1 MNYIAHIRSTDGKIQ
16 TVAEHLLAVKALAE
30 DYGKTLGIEHMAG
43 LAGML
48 HDVGKYTPEF
58 MEYIT
63 LAVQNPDAPPK
74 RGSVDH
80 ATAGGRLLFI
90 LFHNPAVNGKYT
102 AMLAE
107 IISNCIISHH
117 GYLHDYISPEL
128 QSTFLK
134 RVRDKDLLHFDEAV
148 ELFYKHVMT
157 KLQLEQYVIE
167 ASKELEIILHKNENT
182 PSEQTIMLLTK
193 FIFSMLIDADRTNTR
208 CFEEGEAQHIEK
220 EVKVDTQQYSEE
232 KAGQE
237 NETSLETTPFNVEA
251 LFQTYYDRLMDTLED
266 YASQED
272 ADTLINKLRAEMSQ
286 QCDNFADR
294 PSGIYTLSIPTG
306 GGKTLASF
314 RYALKHSTQY
324 NKRAIIYVVPYTTII
339 EQNANELRKIVQD
352 DRYILEHHS
361 NIVIP
366 DQDDNNDENEGIM
379 NLNQQFQL
387 ARDNWDYPIIFTTMV
402 QFLNAFYEDGTRNI
416 RRLHH
421 LSNAVIIFDEV
432 QKVPVTCISLFNQAV
447 NFLHEYA
454 NSSILLCTAT
464 QPELDFVKHKLN
476 IQPQGEIVSDLHLV
490 TEEFKRVSVMDHT
503 EDGMNTESLT
513 EFVLQRSN
521 EHNSILV
528 ILNTKG
534 VVRALYDRVKEEDGE
549 LSIYHLST
557 SMCATHRFDIL
568 DKVKDDLKHKRPVI
582 CISTQ
587 LIEAGVDISFECVIR
602 SLAGL
607 DSIAQAAGRCN
618 RHGENELQPV
628 YVIHH
633 SEEKIDALAEIQK
646 GQYIAGKIF
655 TDLRRNPNEYSG
667 NVLSFLAMRKYF
679 QEFYTEFNNK
689 LDYPIAKLQKTM
701 TQLLTGTK
709 VERDSYY
716 MDYMSNNKQ
725 SGLPLFL
732 VNSYK
737 TAAEHFQVIEE
748 KTTAVLV
755 PYGEGKEIIADLNG
769 QHNIKSLSTLLR
781 KAQRYMVN
789 IYPNEKEKLS
799 KSGSLVSYLD
809 GKVLA
814 LKDGS
819 YDENYGI
826 NLEGDSFSPYTY

>member
-1 MNYIAHIRSTDGKIQ
+1 MDYIAHIRSTDGKIQ
-16 TVAEHLLAVKALAE
+16 TVAEHLLEVKALAE
-30 DYGKTLGIEHMAG
+30 DYGSKLGVQHMAG

-48 HDVGKYTPEF
+48 HDLGKYTPEF

-80 ATAGGRLLFI
+80 ATAGGRLLFN
-90 LFHNPAVNGKYT
+90 LFHNPAANGKYT

-128 QSTFLK
+128 QSTYLK
-134 RVRDKDLLHFDEAV
+134 RVRDKELLHFDEAV
-148 ELFYKHVMT
+148 ELFFQHIMT
-157 KLQLEQYVIE
+157 KEQLEQYVIE
-167 ASKELEIILHKNENT
+167 ASKELETILHKNENT

-193 FIFSMLIDADRTNTR
+193 FIFSMLLDADRTNTR
-208 CFEEGEAQHIEK
+208 CFEEA
-220 EVKVDTQQYSEE
+220 EE
-232 KAGQE
+232 QDE
-237 NETSLETTPFNVEA
+237 STSFNVQV
-251 LFQTYYDRLMDTLED
+251 LFQTYYDRLIDTLEN
-266 YASQED
+266 YAIQED
-272 ADTLINKLRAEMSQ
+272 ADTPINKLRAEMSQ
-286 QCDNFADR
+286 QCENFAGC

-314 RYALKHSTQY
+314 RYGLRHAIKY
-324 NKRAIIYVVPYTTII
+324 NKKTIIYVVPYTTII

-387 ARDNWDYPIIFTTMV
+387 ARDNWNYPIIFTTMV

-421 LSNAVIIFDEV
+421 LSDAVIIFDEV

-447 NFLHEYA
+447 NFLDEYA

-490 TEEFKRVSVMDHT
+490 TEKFKRVNVIDHT
-503 EDGMNTESLT
+503 EDGMTTESLT
-513 EFVLQRSN
+513 EFVLQRSR
-521 EHNSILV
+521 EHISILI

-534 VVRALYDRVKEEDGE
+534 VVRALYDRLKQEDSE

-568 DKVKDDLKHKRPVI
+568 DKIKDDLKNKRPVI

-618 RHGENELQPV
+618 RHGENKFQPV

-633 SEEKIDALAEIQK
+633 MEEKIDALAEIQK
-646 GQYIAGKIF
+646 GQHITGKIF
-655 TDLRRNPNEYSG
+655 TDLRRNPNEYGG

-769 QHNIKSLSTLLR
+769 QHNIKSLSALLR

-799 KSGSLVSYLD
+799 TSGSLVSYLD

-814 LKDGS
+814 LKGGS

-826 NLEGDSFSPYTY
+826 NLEGDSFSPYTF

>member
-1 MNYIAHIRSTDGKIQ
+1 MEYIAHIRSTDGKIQ
-16 TVAEHLLAVKALAE
+16 TVTEHLLAVKALAE
-30 DYGKTLGIEHMAG
+30 GYGRQLGLHHMAG

-80 ATAGGRLLFI
+80 ATAGGRLLFN
-90 LFHNPAVNGKYT
+90 LFHNPTVNGKFT

-107 IISNCIISHH
+107 IISNCVISHH

-128 QSTFLK
+128 QLTYLN
-134 RVRDKDLLHFDEAV
+134 RVRDKELPHFNEAV
-148 ELFYKHVMT
+148 EHFFQHVMS
-157 KLQLEQYVIE
+157 KEQLEQYVIE
-167 ASKELEIILHKNENT
+167 ASKELENILHKNKNT
-182 PSEQTIMLLTK
+182 PSEQSIMLLTK

-208 CFEEGEAQHIEK
+208 CFEEAERDESTPH
-220 EVKVDTQQYSEE
+220 VD
-232 KAGQE
+232 
-237 NETSLETTPFNVEA
+237 A
-251 LFQTYYDRLMDTLED
+251 LFHTYYDRLIVTLEK
-266 YASQED
+266 YASQKD
-272 ADTLINKLRAEMSQ
+272 AQTPINVLRAQMSQ
-286 QCDNFADR
+286 QCENFAYR

-314 RYALKHSTQY
+314 RYALKHAEQF
-324 NKRAIIYVVPYTTII
+324 NKKRIIYVVPYTTII

-361 NIVIP
+361 NIVIS
-366 DQDDNNDENEGIM
+366 DEDNNDDENEGVM
-379 NLNQQFQL
+379 NLNQQFRL

-416 RRLHH
+416 RRLHR
-421 LSNAVIIFDEV
+421 LSDAVIIFDEV

-454 NSSILLCTAT
+454 HSSILLCTAT

-490 TEEFKRVSVMDHT
+490 TKAFKRVNVIDHT
-503 EDGMNTESLT
+503 EEGMTTERLSQY
-513 EFVLQRSN
+513 VLQRSN
-521 EHNSILV
+521 EHSSILI

-534 VVRALYDRVKEEDGE
+534 VVRALYDRLKQEDID
-549 LSIYHLST
+549 LTVYHLST
-557 SMCATHRFDIL
+557 SMCATHRFQIL
-568 DKVKDDLKHKRPVI
+568 EKMKEDLKVKRPVI

-628 YVIHH
+628 YVINHM
-633 SEEKIDALAEIQK
+633 EEKIDSLAEIKK
-646 GQYIAGKIF
+646 GQIISGKIF
-655 TDLRRNPNEYSG
+655 TDLRRNPNEYDG
-667 NVLSFLAMRKYF
+667 NVLSFLAMQKYF
-679 QEFYTEFNNK
+679 QEFYTEFNHK
-689 LDYPIAKLQKTM
+689 LDYPIAQLQKTM

-709 VERDSYY
+709 MERDSYY
-716 MDYMSNNKQ
+716 IDYMTNNKQ
-725 SGLPLFL
+725 TGLPLFL

-737 TAAEHFQVIEE
+737 TAAEYFQVIEE

-755 PYGEGKEIIADLNG
+755 PYGEGEEIIADLNG
-769 QHNIKSLSTLLR
+769 QHNIKSLSALLR

-819 YDENYGI
+819 YDKHYGI
-826 NLEGDSFSPYTY
+826 NLDGDSFSPYMF

>member
-1 MNYIAHIRSTDGKIQ
+1 MDYIAHIRSTDGKIQ
-16 TVAEHLLAVKALAE
+16 TVAEHLLDVKALAE
-30 DYGKTLGIEHMAG
+30 GYGRKLGVQHMAG

-48 HDVGKYTPEF
+48 HDLGKYTPEF

-80 ATAGGRLLFI
+80 ATAGGRLLFN

-128 QSTFLK
+128 QSTYLR
-134 RVRDKDLLHFDEAV
+134 RVRDKELLHFDEAV
-148 ELFYKHVMT
+148 EQFFQHIMT
-157 KLQLEQYVIE
+157 KEQLEQYVIE
-167 ASKELEIILHKNENT
+167 ASKELEIILHKNIKI

-208 CFEEGEAQHIEK
+208 CFEEEAEQYEEKQNKGEK
-220 EVKVDTQQYSEE
+220 
-232 KAGQE
+232 KAGQKQE
-237 NETSLETTPFNVEA
+237 KEQGESLESNSFNVDA
-251 LFQTYYDRLMDTLED
+251 LFHTYYDRLMATLQK
-266 YASQED
+266 YASQSD
-272 ADTLINKLRAEMSQ
+272 AQNPINVLRAQMSQ
-286 QCDNFADR
+286 QCEDFADR
-294 PSGIYTLSIPTG
+294 PSGIYNLSIPTG

-314 RYALKHSTQY
+314 RYALKHAEQY
-324 NKRAIIYVVPYTTII
+324 KKKRIIYVVPYTTII

-366 DQDDNNDENEGIM
+366 QQDDNDNENEGVM

-421 LSNAVIIFDEV
+421 LSDAVIIFDEV

-476 IQPQGEIVSDLHLV
+476 IQPQGEIVSNLQLV
-490 TEEFKRVSVMDHT
+490 TEEFKRVNVIDHT
-503 EDGMNTESLT
+503 ENSVTTESLT
-513 EFVLQRSN
+513 EFVLQRSS
-521 EHNSILV
+521 EHNSILI

-534 VVRALYDRVKEEDGE
+534 VVRALYDRLKQEDGE

-557 SMCATHRFDIL
+557 SMCATHRFKILEDI
-568 DKVKDDLKHKRPVI
+568 KEDLKNKRPVI

-587 LIEAGVDISFECVIR
+587 LIEAGVDVSFECVIR

-628 YVIHH
+628 YVIRHL
-633 SEEKIDALAEIQK
+633 EEKIDSLAEIKK
-646 GQYIAGKIF
+646 GQHIAGKIF
-655 TDLRRNPNEYSG
+655 TDLRRNPNEYDG
-667 NVLSFLAMRKYF
+667 NVLSLLAMRKYF
-679 QEFYTEFNNK
+679 QEFYTEFNIK
-689 LDYPIAKLQKTM
+689 LDYPIPKLQKTM

-709 VERDSYY
+709 GERDSYY
-716 MDYMSNNKQ
+716 NDYMSNNKQ

-737 TAAEHFQVIEE
+737 TAAEYFQVIEE

-755 PYGEGKEIIADLNG
+755 PFGEGKEIITELNG
-769 QHNIKSLSTLLR
+769 QHNIKSLSALLR

-789 IYPNEKEKLS
+789 IYPNEKEQLS

-814 LKDGS
+814 LKDGN
-819 YDENYGI
+819 YNENYGI
-826 NLEGDSFSPYTY
+826 NLDGDSLSSYMY

>member
-1 MNYIAHIRSTDGKIQ
+1 MDYIAHIRSSDNKIQ
-16 TVAEHLLAVKALAE
+16 TVAEHLLAVKDLAE
-30 DYGKTLGIEHMAG
+30 GYGKTIGVKHMAG

-48 HDVGKYTPEF
+48 HDVGKYTPQF

-80 ATAGGRLLFI
+80 ATAGGRLLFN
-90 LFHNPAVNGKYT
+90 LFHNPALNGKYT
-102 AMLAE
+102 VILAE

-117 GYLHDYISPEL
+117 GYLHDYISPKLE
-128 QSTFLK
+128 STYLT
-134 RVRDKDLLHFDEAV
+134 RVRDKEFPHFDEAM
-148 ELFYKHVMT
+148 ELFFQHVMT
-157 KLQLEQYVIE
+157 KAQLEQYVLK
-167 ASKELEIILHKNENT
+167 ASKELEFILHKNENI

-208 CFEEGEAQHIEK
+208 CFEEA
-220 EVKVDTQQYSEE
+220 
-232 KAGQE
+232 AGQHTE
-237 NETSLETTPFNVEA
+237 KREMLEATSLEPFSFNVET
-251 LFQTYYDRLMDTLED
+251 LFQTYYDRLMDKLED
-266 YASQED
+266 YASQEH
-272 ADTLINKLRAEMSQ
+272 ADTPINKLRAEMSQ
-286 QCDNFADR
+286 QCGEFAER
-294 PSGIYTLSIPTG
+294 ASAIYTLSIPTG

-314 RYALKHSTQY
+314 RYGLKHAIKY
-324 NKRAIIYVVPYTTII
+324 KKRAIIYVVPYTTII

-366 DQDDNNDENEGIM
+366 EQDDNNDENEGIM
-379 NLNQQFQL
+379 NLHQQFQL

-421 LSNAVIIFDEV
+421 LSDAVIIFDEV
-432 QKVPVTCISLFNQAV
+432 QKVPITCISLFNQAV
-447 NFLHEYA
+447 NFLHEYG

-490 TEEFKRVSVMDHT
+490 TEQFKRVNVIDHT
-503 EDGMNTESLT
+503 EDSMTTESLT
-513 EFVLQRSN
+513 EFVLQRSS
-521 EHNSILV
+521 EHNSILI

-534 VVRALYDRVKEEDGE
+534 VVRALYDRLKQEDSE
-549 LSIYHLST
+549 LSLYHLST

-568 DKVKDDLKHKRPVI
+568 DKIKDDLKNKRPVI

-633 SEEKIDALAEIQK
+633 LEEKIDSLAEIQK
-646 GQYIAGKIF
+646 GQYIAGKIL
-655 TDLRRNPNEYSG
+655 TDLRRNPNEYDG

-679 QEFYTEFNNK
+679 QEFYTEFNTK

-709 VERDSYY
+709 VDRDSYY
-716 MDYMSNNKQ
+716 SGFMSNHKQ
-725 SGLPLFL
+725 IGLPLCL

-737 TAAEHFQVIEE
+737 TAAEYFQVIEQ

-755 PYGEGKEIIADLNG
+755 PYGEGEDIIADLNG

-799 KSGSLVSYLD
+799 TSGSLVSYLD

-814 LKDGS
+814 LKGGS

-826 NLEGDSFSPYTY
+826 NLEGDSFSPYTF

>member
-1 MNYIAHIRSTDGKIQ
+1 MDYIAHIRSTDGKIQ

-30 DYGKTLGIEHMAG
+30 DYGQTLGVKHMAG

-58 MEYIT
+58 LEYIT

-80 ATAGGRLLFI
+80 ATAGGRLLFN

-102 AMLAE
+102 AILAE

-117 GYLHDYISPEL
+117 GYLHDYMSPEL
-128 QSTFLK
+128 QSTYLK
-134 RVRDKDLLHFDEAV
+134 RVRDKELIHFDEAV
-148 ELFYKHVMT
+148 ELFFQHIMVKA
-157 KLQLEQYVIE
+157 QLEQYVLE

-208 CFEEGEAQHIEK
+208 CFEEA
-220 EVKVDTQQYSEE
+220 EE
-232 KAGQE
+232 Q
-237 NETSLETTPFNVEA
+237 NESTPFNVQD

-266 YASQED
+266 YASQEN
-272 ADTLINKLRAEMSQ
+272 AETPINVLRAQMSQ
-286 QCDNFADR
+286 QCEEFADR

-314 RYALKHSTQY
+314 RYALKHAKQY
-324 NKRAIIYVVPYTTII
+324 KKKRIIYVVPYTTII

-361 NIVIP
+361 NIVMP
-366 DQDDNNDENEGIM
+366 EQDDIDSENEGIM

-402 QFLNAFYEDGTRNI
+402 QFLNAFYEDGSRNI

-421 LSNAVIIFDEV
+421 LSDAVIIFDEV

-464 QPELDFVKHKLN
+464 QPELDFVKQKLN

-490 TEEFKRVSVMDHT
+490 TEAFKRVNVFDHT
-503 EDGMNTESLT
+503 EESMTTESLT

-521 EHNSILV
+521 EHNSILI

-534 VVRALYDRVKEEDGE
+534 VVRALYDRLKQEDGE
-549 LSIYHLST
+549 ISIYHLST

-568 DKVKDDLKHKRPVI
+568 DKVKDDLKNKRPVI

-633 SEEKIDALAEIQK
+633 LEEKIDSLAEIKK

-655 TDLRRNPNEYSG
+655 MDLRRNPKEYDG

-701 TQLLTGTK
+701 IQLLTGTK

-725 SGLPLFL
+725 GGLPLFL

-737 TAAEHFQVIEE
+737 TAAECFQVIEQ

-769 QHNIKSLSTLLR
+769 QHNIKDLSTLLR

-799 KSGSLVSYLD
+799 TSGCLVSYLD

-814 LKDGS
+814 LKGGS

-826 NLEGDSFSPYTY
+826 NLEGDSFSLYAF

>member
-1 MNYIAHIRSTDGKIQ
+1 MDYIAHIRSSDNKIQ

-30 DYGKTLGIEHMAG
+30 DYGKSLGVKHMAG

-48 HDVGKYTPEF
+48 HDVGKYTPQF

-74 RGSVDH
+74 RGTVDH
-80 ATAGGRLLFI
+80 ATAGGRLLFN

-102 AMLAE
+102 VILAE

-117 GYLHDYISPEL
+117 GYLHDYMSPKLE
-128 QSTFLK
+128 STYLT
-134 RVRDKDLLHFDEAV
+134 RVRDKEFPHFDEAMK
-148 ELFYKHVMT
+148 LFFQHVMT
-157 KLQLEQYVIE
+157 KAQLEQYVLE
-167 ASKELEIILHKNENT
+167 ASKELEFILHKNENI

-208 CFEEGEAQHIEK
+208 CFEEAGEKHTEK
-220 EVKVDTQQYSEE
+220 HEMLEV
-232 KAGQE
+232 
-237 NETSLETTPFNVEA
+237 TSLEPIPFNVEA
-251 LFQTYYDRLMDTLED
+251 LFQTYYDRLMDKLED

-272 ADTLINKLRAEMSQ
+272 ANTPINRLRAEMSQ
-286 QCDNFADR
+286 QCEDFAER
-294 PSGIYTLSIPTG
+294 PSGINTLSIPTG

-314 RYALKHSTQY
+314 RYGLKHAIKY
-324 NKRAIIYVVPYTTII
+324 KKRAIIYVVPYTTII
-339 EQNANELRKIVQD
+339 EQNADELRKIVQD

-366 DQDDNNDENEGIM
+366 EQDDNNDENEGIM
-379 NLNQQFQL
+379 NLHQQFQL

-421 LSNAVIIFDEV
+421 LSDAVIIFDEV
-432 QKVPVTCISLFNQAV
+432 QKVPIPCISLFNQAV
-447 NFLHEYA
+447 NFLNEYG

-490 TEEFKRVSVMDHT
+490 TEQFKRVNVIDYT
-503 EDGMNTESLT
+503 EDGMTTESLT
-513 EFVLQRSN
+513 EFVLQRSS
-521 EHNSILV
+521 EHNSILI

-534 VVRALYDRVKEEDGE
+534 VVRALYDRLKQEGSEFS
-549 LSIYHLST
+549 LYHLST

-568 DKVKDDLKHKRPVI
+568 DKIKDDLKNKRPVI

-633 SEEKIDALAEIQK
+633 LEEKIDSLAEIQK

-655 TDLRRNPNEYSG
+655 TDLRRNPNEYDG

-679 QEFYTEFNNK
+679 QEFYTEFNTK

-709 VERDSYY
+709 VDRDSYY
-716 MDYMSNNKQ
+716 KDFMSNNKQ
-725 SGLPLFL
+725 IGLPLCL

-737 TAAEHFQVIEE
+737 TAAEYFQVIEQ

-755 PYGEGKEIIADLNG
+755 PYGEGEDIIADLNG
-769 QHNIKSLSTLLR
+769 QHNIKSLSTLLK

-799 KSGSLVSYLD
+799 TSGSLVSYLD

-814 LKDGS
+814 MKESS
-819 YDENYGI
+819 YDENYGL
-826 NLEGDSFSPYTY
+826 NLDGDSFSPYTF